1 MKTININAN
10 MKKVYCFFIPILFL
24 CSCSNNDEPEIE
36 TPLPIVKEYS
46 LSTMQINESEFDENY
61 LKLAVDGLVVTEL
74 SELPADPFG
83 FNKAFMSIDFSKHIL
98 LLHYL
103 IHDWKIDTYR
113 NIWYWN
119 NYNEFYGWE
128 AAFMTSTKQNT
139 NPDNCYFTRCAILV
153 NKLPENARVKCL
165 MSLGSIN

>member
-1 MKTININAN
+1 MKYVALLISILL
-10 MKKVYCFFIPILFL
+10 LFL
-24 CSCSNNDEPEIE
+24 CSCNNNDEPETEI
-36 TPLPIVKEYS
+36 PLPIVREY
-46 LSTMQINESEFDENY
+46 LPSTMQIIESEFDENY
-61 LKLAVDGLVVTEL
+61 LKLANNGLVVTQL
-74 SELPADPFG
+74 SELPDDPFG
-83 FNKAFMSIDFSKHIL
+83 FNEAFLSIDFSKYTL
-98 LLHYL
+98 LLRYV
-103 IHDWKIDTYR
+103 IHDWVIDTYK

-165 MSLGSIN
+165 MSLGAIN

>member
-113 NIWYWN
+113 NIWY
-119 NYNEFYGWE
+119 
-128 AAFMTSTKQNT
+128 
-139 NPDNCYFTRCAILV
+139 
-153 NKLPENARVKCL
+153 
-165 MSLGSIN
+165 